1 MTRELAILLLP
12 TAQVAISEDSEHQTF
27 FCFTRLCDGKC
38 ALLGSSLWST
48 RRNIESV
55 FVTSV
60 HSWVSSRSVVGCKKS
75 VWCITYIYI
84 YIHNLTHV
92 QAEYSCLHFWHVLT
106 NKNLSWSLKRAT
118 KRWNFSRVAS
128 FVMRAPWGDLWVICC
143 RLTACHHNLI
153 VATWS
158 QALWGTAGPP
168 KRSPK
173 TGGEVGR
180 AQGIGDQVNQI
191 LLLNKCRN
199 PSKTGK
205 APGNDISPRI
215 IPKDH
220 PHAGQ
225 FEGEAFKLAVADSD
239 LWFSILFL

>member
-1 MTRELAILLLP
+1 MGTMMVEHRIWTSPHWLSVDSPTHYQLFVAMENSIMPTWQTNDKGIGHPVVA

-48 RRNIESV
+48 RRSIESV

-118 KRWNFSRVAS
+118 KRWIFSRVAS
-128 FVMRAPWGDLWVICC
+128 FVIRAPWGDL
-143 RLTACHHNLI
+143 
-153 VATWS
+153 
-158 QALWGTAGPP
+158 
-168 KRSPK
+168 
-173 TGGEVGR
+173 
-180 AQGIGDQVNQI
+180 
-191 LLLNKCRN
+191 
-199 PSKTGK
+199 
-205 APGNDISPRI
+205 
-215 IPKDH
+215 
-220 PHAGQ
+220 
-225 FEGEAFKLAVADSD
+225 
-239 LWFSILFL
+239 